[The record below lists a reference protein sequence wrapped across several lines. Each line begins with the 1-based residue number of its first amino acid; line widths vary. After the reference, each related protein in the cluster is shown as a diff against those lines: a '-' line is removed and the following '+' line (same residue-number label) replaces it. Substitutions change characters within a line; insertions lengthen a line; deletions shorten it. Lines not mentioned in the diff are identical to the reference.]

1 METLEGGC
9 SEASRSKDQSI
20 KKVHFKEIDRDPN
33 VVMVVD
39 LDQVPSLSWKER
51 LMGKNPRVVGR
62 ELEAIDFDDEKDF
75 VLIEGD
81 GIRFFI
87 NDFEIVYFQGPWIIY
102 GQYLTIQLWTMD
114 FDPTQPYPS
123 VVMSWIHLPETLM
136 EKHGHQWKRSWLEV
150 VLGYNGA
157 RPLKGTKTFESERAA
172 KKNGQVW
179 ERYLRESIVVRS
191 NGAASSPN
199 VGTVDVHKEDGAMKL
214 ST

>member
-81 GIRFFI
+81 VIRSFI
-87 NDFEIVYFQGPWIIY
+87 NGIPLINFSKRANQFLIKDMAYTMVVKLLGRGPWIIY
-102 GQYLTIQLWTMD
+102 GQYLTIQPWTMD

-123 VVMSWIHLPETLM
+123 VVMSWIHLPGFRNPNGEAWSSVE
-136 EKHGHQWKRSWLEV
+136 EKLAGS
-150 VLGYNGA
+150 GFG
-157 RPLKGTKTFESERAA
+157 LKWCKAFKGDQDF
-172 KKNGQVW
+172 
-179 ERYLRESIVVRS
+179 
-191 NGAASSPN
+191 
-199 VGTVDVHKEDGAMKL
+199 
-214 ST
+214 